1 MKAMKVIQDPEV
13 FQLLADQTRM
23 KIVFHLRAKEMTV
36 KQLAEEL
43 KVTPQAIYHHIKKLQ
58 KGDLV
63 EVTREERHRHLIE
76 SYYRATAEC
85 FTCNVGKLPVS
96 RKRAEEKVKTVMKE
110 LKRVGFN
117 LDSDE
122 NKISELINVK
132 RELDECCNIDEY
144 EDRISNLDTLDVNT
158 QQMMREFTKTLS
170 MSDEQFVEQQTIRK
184 KFRDL
189 LLSLVKN

>member
-1 MKAMKVIQDPEV
+1 MKVIKDPEV

-63 EVTREERHRHLIE
+63 EIVREERQRHLIK

-85 FTCNVGKLPVS
+85 FTCNVGKLPAS
-96 RKRAEEKVKTVMKE
+96 GERAEEKVKTVMKE
-110 LKRVGFN
+110 LKLIGFN
-117 LDSDE
+117 LESDE
-122 NKISELINVK
+122 NKISELIDVK
-132 RELDECCNIDEY
+132 RELDECCSIDEY
-144 EDRISNLDTLDVNT
+144 EDEISNLDNLDFNT
-158 QQMMREFTKTLS
+158 QEMMREFTKTLS
-170 MSDEQFVEQQTIRK
+170 MSDEQFVKQQEIRK
-184 KFRDL
+184 KFRDM